1 MLYPQYGGKTPP
13 KATDRSAHQMVIPSE
28 NKPRNSFEE
37 IQKFNHPIENY
48 SKKFYQI

>member
-28 NKPRNSFEE
+28 NKPRNSF
-37 IQKFNHPIENY
+37 KKSNHPIENY